1 MVKKVHEGFKDVYRH
16 KYSTSN
22 NLRAQNPRLDRPKSI
37 RLLRLLRISTSN
49 MLGSWLINNSSKR
62 DDVLSRPATVVSQDL
77 EEKYKKSIFSQ
88 KVHPL

>member
-49 MLGSWLINNSSKR
+49 MLGSWLINNSSN
-62 DDVLSRPATVVSQDL
+62 VLSRPATVVSQDL